1 MPRPDASAKI
11 AAAAPKN
18 SNRALLAILVT
29 AAIVAGIAVAVFVAV
44 GSSRTSPTVTSGV
57 PKGAT
62 ALGGPIVLNPDA
74 PAGGAVLDLYEDP
87 QCPACKVF
95 EDNYGATVNDLVKTN
110 KAKVRV
116 HTLSFLDSNLKN
128 DSSLRGANAAMC
140 AADQG
145 RFREYVS
152 ATYAAQP
159 EVEGTGYTDAQLESF
174 ASKVGVADLATWK
187 TCQSRLTY
195 KAHVQAV
202 QVNATKDGVTGSP
215 TVRLNGTDV
224 KLTGKPQDLVDA
236 IQAATK

>member
-1 MPRPDASAKI
+1 MSRPDASAKI

-29 AAIVAGIAVAVFVAV
+29 AVIVAGIAVAVFFAV
-44 GSSRTSPTVTSGV
+44 GSSRTSPTVTGA

-74 PAGGAVLDLYEDP
+74 PAGVPVLDLYEDP
-87 QCPACKVF
+87 QCPACKMF
-95 EDNYGATVNDLVKTN
+95 EDYYGATLNDLVKTN
-110 KAKVRV
+110 KVKVRV
-116 HTLSFLDSNLKN
+116 HTLSFLDNMLKN
-128 DSSLRGANAAMC
+128 DSSIRAANAAMC

-145 RFREYVS
+145 RFHDYVTG
-152 ATYAAQP
+152 TYAGQPAQ
-159 EVEGTGYTDAQLESF
+159 EGTGYTDAQLEGF
-174 ASKVGVADLATWK
+174 ATKAGVADLGTWK
-187 TCQSRLTY
+187 TCQSGLTY
-195 KAHVQAV
+195 QAHVKAV

-224 KLTGKPQDLVDA
+224 KLTGNPPDLVAA